1 MPWPA
6 VAVITTGMDADTD
19 NLPRSDIL
27 DLATKFNQLI
37 AMRGVASGVCDLDA
51 SALVPISRIPSTIQR
66 QGTKLDNLKAMN
78 ATAGLVEQTG
88 ADTFAKTPVSAFI
101 KTLLDDGDSATARA
115 TLGVATGTVTN
126 VTGSAPVSVTSGT
139 TTPNISIPA
148 ASAGA
153 NGYMSAGY
161 ASKLDGIAAGANV
174 GVGFDI
180 GVGGVGMMALCRS
193 TTASIA
199 SGATVAGSALNLIRT
214 NAGSVEYGPA
224 LAGTWR
230 NISGYATDHLIS
242 LSAVFQR
249 IA

>member
-1 MPWPA
+1 
-6 VAVITTGMDADTD
+6 MDADTD
-19 NLPRSDIL
+19 DLPRSSFL
-27 DLATKFNQLI
+27 DLTTKFNQLI

-51 SALVPISRIPSTIQR
+51 SALVPIARIPATIQR

-78 ATAGLVEQTG
+78 TTAGLVEQTG

-126 VTGSAPVSVTSGT
+126 VTGSAPVSVTSGA

-174 GVGFDI
+174 GIGFDI
-180 GVGGVGMMALCRS
+180 GVGGVGM
-193 TTASIA
+193 IA
-199 SGATVAGSALNLIRT
+199 FMGVVSSSVAAGATVAGGSLYYVVGDTANLALG
-214 NAGSVEYGPA
+214 ASPP
-224 LAGTWR
+224 GTWR
-230 NISGYATDHLIS
+230 NITNATIVDPGLNIGT
-242 LSAVFQR
+242 FQR